1 MKRAFAL
8 LALYIATILT
18 TTPSY
23 SSDLPVVGIST
34 ITSTVDDRRVNA
46 KNLNFQAMLET
57 QMAKVGR
64 FKLIERSR
72 VDEVLAEQNLNNA
85 VGDKGT
91 AGGGFYIA
99 GIDYLVFGS
108 ITKLGQTTSDV
119 GTGNFRT
126 RKVTT
131 EMAVDVRV
139 VDAATGEIRRAESAD
154 AAIETATALS
164 AGGIATA
171 DSSADP
177 LSEIQRLVAKRVAS
191 AIATSIF
198 PIEVLKVTDL
208 VYLNYGASILSVG
221 DVVTV
226 FAQGEALIDA
236 ATGLNL
242 GAEETL
248 IGELEVVETTDKFS
262 KARLVSGTLPSPGNV
277 ARINTNAKIEVNR
290 ETTLP
295 AKRGMVI

>member
-1 MKRAFAL
+1 M
-8 LALYIATILT
+8 
-18 TTPSY
+18 
-23 SSDLPVVGIST
+23 VGIST

-277 ARINTNAKIEVNR
+277 ARINTNAEIEVNR

>member
-1 MKRAFAL
+1 MKRAIAL
-8 LALYIATILT
+8 LALYVATLLT

-23 SSDLPVVGIST
+23 SNDLPVVGIST

-72 VDEVLAEQNLNNA
+72 VDEILAEQNLNNA

-177 LSEIQRLVAKRVAS
+177 LAEIQRVVAKRVAS

-198 PIEVLKVTDL
+198 PIEVLKVSDV

-226 FAQGEALIDA
+226 FTLGEPLIDTA
-236 ATGLNL
+236 SGLNL
-242 GAEETL
+242 GAEETQ
-248 IGELEVVETTDKFS
+248 IGELEVIETTDKFS
-262 KARLVSGTLPSPGNV
+262 KARLLSGTLPTAGDLV
-277 ARINTNAKIEVNR
+277 RINANVEIEVTR
-290 ETTLP
+290 DTAP
-295 AKRGMVI
+295 PPKRGKAI